1 MKRFAR
7 VTLVLLVVLLTGT
20 SAMAQG
26 MGGGGGWGMRGAYQR
41 MYNPATVE
49 SLSGEVVGVD
59 RVAPLRGMGAGIHL
73 SLKTS
78 GETVPVHLGP
88 AWFVERLELK
98 IAKGDRIQVKGSRVV
113 MSGTAAIIAA
123 EVKKGDA
130 LLQLRDAAGVP
141 VWSGWRKR

>member
-1 MKRFAR
+1 MKQFAC
-7 VTLVLLVVLLTGT
+7 VTLALLVVLLTGV

-26 MGGGGGWGMRGAYQR
+26 MGGGGGWGMRGDYQR

-49 SLSGEVVGVD
+49 TLSGEVVGVD
-59 RVAPLRGMGAGIHL
+59 RVAPLRGMGMGVHL
-73 SLKTS
+73 SLKTPR
-78 GETVPVHLGP
+78 ETIPVHLGP

-113 MSGTAAIIAA
+113 MSGKAAIIAA

-130 LLQLRDAAGVP
+130 LLQLRDAAGIP